1 MSVDI
6 EREVYLPAGDTAL
19 AFSVDAKRTLEPG
32 GPGWTNVLGAV
43 TEIVGHL
50 LKQHGHETI
59 AHVCEAPGLIEDT
72 PRLMVYLCCIGA
84 ITDAD
89 VDETSRYFSETDL
102 PWRAEGVRRIP
113 PAATPIVCA
122 QEGVLWHV
130 WHVEDSKTVVRF
142 YGLDA
147 QQDVVLRSEP
157 ASETDP
163 SVFPNTLRHA
173 LGIRTHVPHDN
184 APSLIEMMK
193 VAWTLDM
200 AERVIEADGYAHDT
214 ELDLLRRTFSPRRL
228 AALGLLDRA
237 SCVRLRTL
245 ARAELA
251 TLTTLH
257 EKHSLLGL
265 LFRITQADGKVVDA
279 ELAVLKLAAA
289 ELDVPWDTA
298 QQYMLQQWG

>member
-1 MSVDI
+1 VSVVI
-6 EREVYLPAGDTAL
+6 EREVYLSARDTSL
-19 AFSVDAKRTLEPG
+19 GFSVDAKRTLEPG
-32 GPGWTNVLGAV
+32 GPGWTNVLTAITAV
-43 TEIVGHL
+43 VKRLLTEHD
-50 LKQHGHETI
+50 HEAI
-59 AHVCEAPGLIEDT
+59 AYVSPGPGLTEDD
-72 PRLMVYLCCIGA
+72 PRLMVYLCCVGT

-89 VDETSRYFSETDL
+89 VDDVNRFFSETDL
-102 PWRAEGVRRIP
+102 PWRAEGVRNTP
-113 PAATPIVCA
+113 SDATPVVCA
-122 QEGVLWHV
+122 QVDVLWHV
-130 WHVEDSKTVVRF
+130 WHVRESHTVVCF

-147 QQDVVLRSEP
+147 DQELVLRCEP

-163 SVFPNTLRHA
+163 SVFPDVLRHA
-173 LGIRTHVPHDN
+173 LGIRTQIPQDN

-214 ELDLLRRTFSPRRL
+214 ELDILQRTFSPRRL
-228 AALGLLDRA
+228 GALGLIDRA

-245 ARAELA
+245 ARIELA

-265 LFRITQADGKVVDA
+265 LFRIAQADGKVVA
-279 ELAVLKLAAA
+279 TELAVLKLAAD
-289 ELDVPWDTA
+289 ELDVPWENA

>member
-1 MSVDI
+1 MSVAI
-6 EREVYLPAGDTAL
+6 EREVYLSGGDTAL

-32 GPGWTNVLGAV
+32 GPGWTNVLAAI
-43 TEIVGHL
+43 TEIAGRL
-50 LKQHGHETI
+50 LTEHGHETI
-59 AHVCEAPGLIEDT
+59 AYVGEGSGISEDA
-72 PRLMVYLCCIGA
+72 PRLMVYLSCVDT

-89 VDETSRYFSETDL
+89 VDAATRYFSETDL
-102 PWRAEGVRRIP
+102 PWRPEGVRRISP
-113 PAATPIVCA
+113 EVTPIVCA
-122 QEGVLWHV
+122 QEGELWHV
-130 WHVEDSKTVVRF
+130 WHVEDSQTVVRF
-142 YGLDA
+142 YGLDVDQELA
-147 QQDVVLRSEP
+147 LRCEP

-163 SVFPNTLRHA
+163 RVFPAVLRHA
-173 LGIRTHVPHDN
+173 LGIRTQLPQEN

-214 ELDLLRRTFSPRRL
+214 ELELLQRTFSPRRL
-228 AALGLLDRA
+228 AALGLVDRA

-245 ARAELA
+245 ARVELA
-251 TLTTLH
+251 TLTTLN

-265 LFRITQADGKVVDA
+265 LFRIAQADGKVVDP

-289 ELDVPWDTA
+289 ELDVPWDIA

>member
-1 MSVDI
+1 M
-6 EREVYLPAGDTAL
+6 
-19 AFSVDAKRTLEPG
+19 
-32 GPGWTNVLGAV
+32 
-43 TEIVGHL
+43 
-50 LKQHGHETI
+50 LKDHHHESI
-59 AHVCEAPGLIEDT
+59 AHVCEGPGLTDDS
-72 PRLMVYLCCIGA
+72 PRLMVYLCCVGA

-89 VDETSRYFSETDL
+89 VDAATQYFKETDL
-102 PWRAEGVRRIP
+102 PWRAEGVRHIP
-113 PAATPIVCA
+113 NEATPIVCA
-122 QEGVLWHV
+122 QENVLWHV
-130 WHVEDSKTVVRF
+130 WHVEDSQTVVRF

-147 QQDVVLRSEP
+147 DRELVMRCEP

-163 SVFPNTLRHA
+163 SVFPSALHHA
-173 LGIRTHVPHDN
+173 LGIRTQIPHEN

-214 ELDLLRRTFSPRRL
+214 ELELLQRTFSPRRL
-228 AALGLLDRA
+228 AALGLVDRA

-245 ARAELA
+245 ARVELS

-265 LFRITQADGKVVDA
+265 LFRIAQADGKVVDT
-279 ELAVLKLAAA
+279 ELDVLKLAAM
-289 ELDVPWDTA
+289 ELDVPWDIA